1 MSTSILRKAKISA
14 EPIIVVGAG
23 PAGLAAAIDLANFG
37 VPFRLIERLHEPD
50 PHSRAISL
58 QARTLELFE
67 QRECIEP
74 FLKSGHQGHIANF
87 YSGGRRFFRLD
98 FNRLQSNYRYL
109 LFQQESKTEQML
121 TDKLNQLGGSIER
134 GVELVGFQDMGN
146 RVEVKLKHGDSGD
159 EWTTASY
166 LIGCDGAHSL
176 VREHLRLA
184 FEGKTY
190 DLTFILADVHVEWDF
205 PDEEFCIFS
214 SDEGMTSIFN
224 LGGGVFRIIADT
236 DAKPGGDKPTLE
248 ECQRM
253 VDRRLKLPIRLSNMT
268 WSSYFHV
275 NSRRVEK
282 IRIGRVFLA
291 GDAADI
297 HNPATGQG
305 MNTGIQEAFNLAWKL
320 AFVLRG
326 EASERLLNT
335 YDEERR
341 PIEKDVVRATDV
353 VFAVAGAKHGPL
365 HFVRDHVAPHFD
377 TPEALQRFGRQF
389 ISELGI
395 GYRASSLTLQ
405 GGSSGEPHP
414 GDRAP
419 DARVRVLSGYGER
432 RTSSHIFELLDPSK
446 FALLAVFDPDS
457 SDGSPAIDREI
468 ATVEEVL
475 SPILNV
481 WKLTDDFCSRDMTL
495 AGAYGA
501 LRPLFWLI
509 RPDGYVM
516 ARWQP
521 GDVERV
527 AEFLTSWFPMQGKA
541 THKVAHGQPHGASA
555 FRQ

>member
-1 MSTSILRKAKISA
+1 MTTSILRKKKIAA

-37 VPFRLIERLHEPD
+37 VPFRLIERLSEPD

-58 QARTLELFE
+58 QARTLELLE
-67 QRECIEP
+67 QRKCIEP

-87 YSGGRRFFRLD
+87 YSSGRRFFRLD
-98 FNRLQSNYRYL
+98 FNHLQSTYRYL
-109 LFQQESKTEQML
+109 LFQQESKTERFL
-121 TDKLNQLGGSIER
+121 ADKLTQLGGSIER
-134 GVELVGFQDMGN
+134 GVELTGFQDLGN
-146 RVEVKLKHGDSGD
+146 RVDVLLKHNDGRQERS
-159 EWTTASY
+159 TASY
-166 LIGCDGAHSL
+166 LIGCDGAHSK
-176 VREHLRLA
+176 VREHLRLG

-205 PDEEFCIFS
+205 PDDEFCIFS

-224 LGGGVFRIIADT
+224 LGEGVFRIIADT
-236 DAKPGGDKPTLE
+236 EAKPRSEEPSLE
-248 ECQRM
+248 ECQAM
-253 VDRRLKLPIRLSNMT
+253 VDRRLHLPIRLSNLD

-275 NSRRVEK
+275 NSRRVER
-282 IRIGRVFLA
+282 IRVGRVFLA

-320 AFVLRG
+320 AFVVRG
-326 EASERLLNT
+326 DASERLLDT

-365 HFVRDHVAPHFD
+365 HFLRDHVAPHFD
-377 TPEALQRFGRQF
+377 TPEPLQRVGRQF

-395 GYRASSLTLQ
+395 DYRSSSLSLKNDDL
-405 GGSSGEPHP
+405 SGKPRV

-419 DARVRVLSGYGER
+419 DARVRVLSGPESQRGF
-432 RTSSHIFELLDPSK
+432 SSIFELLDTAK
-446 FALLAVFDPDS
+446 LALFVLFDPNLTDNS
-457 SDGSPAIDREI
+457 SAIDCDIRMVKSI
-468 ATVEEVL
+468 L
-475 SPILNV
+475 SASVNV
-481 WKLTDDFCSRDMTL
+481 WRLTDDLASGDLTL
-495 AGAYGA
+495 REVYGA
-501 LRPLFWLI
+501 LRPSFYLI

-521 GDVERV
+521 GGEVERV
-527 AEFLTSWFPMQGKA
+527 AEFLTSWFIK
-541 THKVAHGQPHGASA
+541 QPQEA
-555 FRQ
+555 

>member
-1 MSTSILRKAKISA
+1 MRNAIPREKKIAANPIL
-14 EPIIVVGAG
+14 VVGAG

-37 VPFRLIERLHEPD
+37 VPFRLIERLSEPD

-67 QRECIEP
+67 QRKCIEP

-87 YSGGRRFFRLD
+87 YSAGRRFFRLD
-98 FNRLQSNYRYL
+98 FNRLESAYRYL
-109 LFQQESKTEQML
+109 LFQQESKTERFL
-121 TDKLNQLGGSIER
+121 TDKLHQLGGSIER
-134 GVELVGFQDMGN
+134 GVELIEFQDVGN
-146 RVEVKLKHGDSGD
+146 RVEVKLKHGDSR
-159 EWTTASY
+159 EERTTASY

-176 VREHLRLA
+176 VREHLQLG

-190 DLTFILADVHVEWDF
+190 DLTFILADVYVEWDF
-205 PDEEFCIFS
+205 PDDEFCIFS

-236 DAKPGGDKPTLE
+236 EAKPSGDKPTLE
-248 ECQRM
+248 ECQGM

-275 NSRRVEK
+275 NSRRVER
-282 IRIGRVFLA
+282 IRVGRVFLA

-320 AFVLRG
+320 AFVVRG
-326 EASERLLNT
+326 EASERLLDT

-365 HFVRDHVAPHFD
+365 HFVRDHIAPHFD
-377 TPEALQRFGRQF
+377 TPEPLQRFGRQF

-395 GYRASSLTLQ
+395 HYRSSSLTLRDELT
-405 GGSSGEPHP
+405 GEPHP

-419 DARVRVLSGYGER
+419 DARVKVLSGPKGR
-432 RTSSHIFELLDPSK
+432 GGSASIFELLDPAK
-446 FALLAVFDPDS
+446 MTLLVLLDPNLS
-457 SDGSPAIDREI
+457 GESTAIDHDI
-468 ATVEEVL
+468 AVVKKSL
-475 SPILNV
+475 SPSLDV
-481 WKLTDDFCSRDMTL
+481 WKLTDDSGPADSTL
-495 AGAYGA
+495 TKRYGA
-501 LRPLFWLI
+501 LRPSLYLI
-509 RPDGYVM
+509 RPDGYGM

-521 GDVERV
+521 GNVERV
-527 AEFLTSWFPMQGKA
+527 AKFLTSWFVKQRNL
-541 THKVAHGQPHGASA
+541 TFKVAGD
-555 FRQ
+555 

>member
-1 MSTSILRKAKISA
+1 MSTSILRRTKISV
-14 EPIIVVGAG
+14 EPIVVVGAG

-37 VPFRLIERLHEPD
+37 VPFRLIERLREPD

-67 QRECIEP
+67 QRKCIEP

-87 YSGGRRFFRLD
+87 YSAGRRFFHLD
-98 FNRLQSNYRYL
+98 FNRLESTYRYL
-109 LFQQESKTEQML
+109 LFQQESKTERFL

-134 GVELVGFQDMGN
+134 GVELIEFQDVGN
-146 RVEVKLKHGDSGD
+146 RVELKLKHGDSR
-159 EWTTASY
+159 EERTTASY

-176 VREHLRLA
+176 VREHLKLG

-205 PDEEFCIFS
+205 PDDEFCIFS

-236 DAKPGGDKPTLE
+236 EAKPSGDKPTLD
-248 ECQRM
+248 ECQGM
-253 VDRRLKLPIRLSNMT
+253 VDRRLKLPIHLSNMT

-275 NSRRVEK
+275 NSRRVER

-326 EASERLLNT
+326 EASERLLDT

-341 PIEKDVVRATDV
+341 PIEKDVVRATEV

-377 TPEALQRFGRQF
+377 TPEPLQRFGRQF

-395 GYRASSLTLQ
+395 DYRSSSLSWSA
-405 GGSSGEPHP
+405 GPSGERLSGELRA

-419 DARVRVLSGYGER
+419 DARVRVLSGPDGQ
-432 RTSSHIFELLDPSK
+432 SGFSQIFELLDPTKLTLFVLCEPNISGG
-446 FALLAVFDPDS
+446 S
-457 SDGSPAIDREI
+457 SAIDRDI
-468 ATVEEVL
+468 AVVKGTL
-475 SPILNV
+475 PPSLNV
-481 WKLTDDFCSRDMTL
+481 WRLTDDSSPADSTL
-495 AGAYGA
+495 TKEYGA
-501 LRPLFWLI
+501 LRPSLYLI

-521 GDVERV
+521 GNVERV
-527 AEFLTSWFPMQGKA
+527 ANFLTSWFVKQRNL
-541 THKVAHGQPHGASA
+541 TFKVAGD
-555 FRQ
+555 